1 MNKLEAIEILL
12 NVDPTTVIDDTWWD
26 YFMEDPKE
34 YNAMMLLSELK
45 SYKEI
50 LDVYEG
56 YYIREFLCEI
66 LNFKY
71 EVENDL

>member
-34 YNAMMLLSELK
+34 YNAMMLLSGLS

-50 LDVYEG
+50 LDKFEG
-56 YYIREFLCEI
+56 FYIKEFLCEV
-66 LNFKY
+66 LNFDY
-71 EVENDL
+71 EVKSI